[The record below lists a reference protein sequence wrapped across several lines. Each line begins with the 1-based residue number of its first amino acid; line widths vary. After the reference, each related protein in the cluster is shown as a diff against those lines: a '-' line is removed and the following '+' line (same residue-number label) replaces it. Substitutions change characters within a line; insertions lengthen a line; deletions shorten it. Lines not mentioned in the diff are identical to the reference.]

1 MTALRFVSA
10 GAAHGIVARLARE
23 QGIGVEGSFGA
34 VGAML
39 EKHRAGEA
47 CDVVILTHAQIA
59 ELTARGGVVPGTAA
73 DLGTVATSIAV
84 RAGDAAPRVGDEAAL
99 RAALTAADA
108 IYFPDPAK
116 ATAGI
121 HFAKVLERL
130 GIREKVAARVRNFP
144 NGATSMR
151 EMAAAGGHPIGCTQ
165 ATEILATPGAKLV
178 APLPRGFDLETVYTA
193 AVNARA
199 GDAAAARDFL
209 LRLAGPVSVAA
220 RREAGFAG
228 CAIRPAIAGDAPAI
242 RALVTSV
249 LDEYRLAPDP
259 DGIDRDLED
268 PIAAYAG
275 RGGAL
280 DTVVDEA
287 GKVVGCCG
295 IYPHGAGECELR
307 KMYLAREVRGQGLG
321 KRLLDRALAFARGK
335 GYARVELET
344 ASVLERAIALYAAAG
359 FRPLER
365 RPSACRCDRA
375 FALELA

>member
-1 MTALRFVSA
+1 MATLRFLSA
-10 GAAHGIVARLARE
+10 GAAHGLVAAVARE

-39 EKHRAGEA
+39 EKHRAGEP

-59 ELTARGGVVPGTAA
+59 KLTAERAVVPGTSA
-73 DLGTVATSIAV
+73 DVGTVATSIAV
-84 RAGDAAPRVGDEAAL
+84 RAADPAPDVGGEAAL

-121 HFAKVLERL
+121 HFAKVLDSL
-130 GIREKVAARVRNFP
+130 GIAAEVAGRVRNFP

-165 ATEILATPGAKLV
+165 ATEILATPGVKLV
-178 APLPRGFDLETVYTA
+178 SPLPRGFDLETVYTA

-199 GDAAAARDFL
+199 GAPDAARAFVERLTGPATAAARS
-209 LRLAGPVSVAA
+209 A
-220 RREAGFAG
+220 AGFGG
-228 CAIRPAIAGDAPAI
+228 CAIRPAISTDAAAI
-242 RALVTSV
+242 RALVASV

-259 DGIDRDLED
+259 DGIDRDLDD

-280 DTVVDEA
+280 DAVIDA
-287 GKVVGCCG
+287 SGKLVGCCG
-295 IYPHGAGECELR
+295 IYPHGSDECELR
-307 KMYLAREVRGQGLG
+307 KMYLAREVRGLGLG
-321 KRLLDRALAFARGK
+321 RRLLDRALAFARGK

-344 ASVLERAIALYAAAG
+344 ASVLESAIALYEAAG
-359 FRPLER
+359 FRALER
-365 RPSACRCDRA
+365 QPAACRCDRA